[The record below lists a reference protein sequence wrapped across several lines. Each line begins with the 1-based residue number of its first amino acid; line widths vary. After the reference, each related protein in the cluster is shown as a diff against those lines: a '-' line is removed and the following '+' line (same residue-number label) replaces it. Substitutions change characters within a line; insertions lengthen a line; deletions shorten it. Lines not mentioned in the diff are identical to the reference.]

1 MIEILADGS
10 VRWRLSDV
18 AAEEMQLIVPRA
30 AMTRVGVRYETECT
44 VQLQGG
50 LTFESKLLPVVETR
64 GGRLSIRWPEMRDA
78 LKLRGGETVRLWEG
92 HSGTKLQLILHV
104 TAPLQP
110 QVKAGHTPATTGAA
124 SEASPATPAALPGPV
139 IDGQPV
145 GEGAIPTNE
154 LQNGP
159 TLHPGL
165 PAGSSLADAAATE
178 AIDIP
183 SVMPNSTAN
192 GIPACLPPQPPP
204 QSLIQPPP
212 QPSLQSPLQQAPAA
226 ALEHAPSV
234 QHAPSPQQVA
244 PSPVHYYAH
253 GGPLRGAATAQPD
266 GSYQWRMPQSSSIR
280 LHLPKAVASAWRV
293 QDRALCQLVLPSGRM
308 EELSILQQQG
318 TFCFSQGWKRI
329 WDSEGFQAGQMLN
342 VMAVPGSRNLLR
354 LALRIVAGPGLADP
368 LPQPITPPT
377 PDTLPSPAPVH
388 MSPAA
393 TLQHPAPEH
402 NNSSASPHPAANMQP
417 VFENKSSTAAVT
429 AVSDAEGVLV
439 VPAGMSTVTGTGAGT
454 AAAMAPSRMQLPARK
469 PAVRPGPV
477 APQQDGSFQWRLP
490 AVVPQ
495 RLQLPT
501 LVAASLSIQHGQV
514 CRLTMPSGRTADI
527 PLSKTGRSSHFSQ
540 GWPPVCEAEGLQAG
554 QLLSVK
560 AEPGSSPLQ
569 LTLRVVPEY
578 PGMAGGAS

>member
-1 MIEILADGS
+1 M
-10 VRWRLSDV
+10 RWV
-18 AAEEMQLIVPRA
+18 
-30 AMTRVGVRYETECT
+30 
-44 VQLQGG
+44 VQ
-50 LTFESKLLPVVETR
+50 
-64 GGRLSIRWPEMRDA
+64 
-78 LKLRGGETVRLWEG
+78 
-92 HSGTKLQLILHV
+92 
-104 TAPLQP
+104 
-110 QVKAGHTPATTGAA
+110 
-124 SEASPATPAALPGPV
+124 
-139 IDGQPV
+139 
-145 GEGAIPTNE
+145 
-154 LQNGP
+154 
-159 TLHPGL
+159 
-165 PAGSSLADAAATE
+165 
-178 AIDIP
+178 
-183 SVMPNSTAN
+183 
-192 GIPACLPPQPPP
+192 
-204 QSLIQPPP
+204 
-212 QPSLQSPLQQAPAA
+212 
-226 ALEHAPSV
+226 
-234 QHAPSPQQVA
+234 
-244 PSPVHYYAH
+244 
-253 GGPLRGAATAQPD
+253 
-266 GSYQWRMPQSSSIR
+266 
-280 LHLPKAVASAWRV
+280 
-293 QDRALCQLVLPSGRM
+293 
-308 EELSILQQQG
+308 
-318 TFCFSQGWKRI
+318 QGWKRI

-514 CRLTMPSGRTADI
+514 PFAPLRRCPLHGSGSFGIHDSTHQGCR
-527 PLSKTGRSSHFSQ
+527 
-540 GWPPVCEAEGLQAG
+540 AG
-554 QLLSVK
+554 ITESRGVLCATHL
-560 AEPGSSPLQ
+560 G
-569 LTLRVVPEY
+569 
-578 PGMAGGAS
+578 